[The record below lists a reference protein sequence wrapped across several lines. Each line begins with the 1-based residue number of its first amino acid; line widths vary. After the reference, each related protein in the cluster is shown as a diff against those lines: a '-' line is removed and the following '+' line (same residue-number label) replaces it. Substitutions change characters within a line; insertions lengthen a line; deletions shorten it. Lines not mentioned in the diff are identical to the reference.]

1 MRLSGRGAAGKRGS
15 SGRQERVR
23 YHTGVETDE
32 FRALIREVVEGRHL
46 SRADARAL
54 LTGLLSGPETEGWQ
68 LPLASLLAALAARGE
83 TAEEL
88 CGFAE
93 AMRAAAT
100 PVPLMPEERARLV
113 DTCGTGGDGLQ
124 TFNISTA
131 AGLVAAG
138 AGAWVAKHG
147 NRAVTSMCG
156 SADVLQALGVP
167 IELPPVRAAEC
178 LRATGFM
185 FLLATGLHP
194 AMRRVA
200 PVRRALPFRT
210 IFNLAGPLANP
221 AGAAAQVVGVYG
233 EERLPV
239 VAEAL
244 RLLGTRH
251 SWVVHGR
258 VEGASPNAG
267 SRNGLDELTVTGESR
282 WIAVRDDVV
291 RPGVLWP
298 ETYGLRLA
306 KLEEL
311 RGGDNARENAA
322 LIEGILRGEDRGAR
336 REIVLLN
343 AGAALVVAG
352 LAPTL
357 GEGLERAAEAV
368 DAGAATSVLQRL
380 RTFELAPEKPETN
393 RNEPVST

>member
-1 MRLSGRGAAGKRGS
+1 MVKDA
-15 SGRQERVR
+15 
-23 YHTGVETDE
+23 
-32 FRALIREVVEGRHL
+32 VEGRRL
-46 SRADARAL
+46 PRAEARAL
-54 LTGLLSGPETEGWQ
+54 LTALLQAPEAEASSGWQ
-68 LPLASLLAALAARGE
+68 LPLAALLAALAARGE

-88 CGFAE
+88 AGFAE

-100 PVPLMPEERARLV
+100 PVPLAADERARLV

-131 AGLVAAG
+131 AGLLAAG

-167 IELPPVRAAEC
+167 IDLAPGQAAEC

-221 AGAAAQVVGVYG
+221 AGAAAQVVGVYA
-233 EERLPV
+233 EERIPV
-239 VAEAL
+239 MAEAL
-244 RLLGTRH
+244 RMLGTRH

-258 VEGASPNAG
+258 VEGRSA
-267 SRNGLDELTVTGESR
+267 GLDELTVTGESR
-282 WIAVRDDVV
+282 WSAVKGDAV

-306 KLEEL
+306 GLEEL
-311 RGGDNARENAA
+311 CGGADARENAA
-322 LIEGILRGEDRGAR
+322 LIEAILRGEDRGAR
-336 REIVLLN
+336 RDIVLLN

-368 DAGAATSVLQRL
+368 DSGAAVGVLARL
-380 RTFELAPEKPETN
+380 RAFGCAPQNAETN
-393 RNEPVST
+393 GGAPVST